1 MQKSNMHS
9 IIQIQTRVL
18 PGNRVGITSPELAEG
33 EIVNVTVSKNDKNES
48 SESKRS
54 VLEMIESFPVGRI
67 FKSAKEIDAFLAE
80 ESRSWES

>member
-18 PGNRVGITSPELAEG
+18 PGNRVEITSPELAEG
-33 EIVNVTVSKNDKNES
+33 EIVNVTVSKDES
-48 SESKRS
+48 SRSKRS

-80 ESRSWES
+80 ERRSWER

>member
-18 PGNRVGITSPELAEG
+18 PGNRVEFTSPELAEG
-33 EIVNVTVSKNDKNES
+33 EIVNVTVSKDES
-48 SESKRS
+48 PRSKRS

-80 ESRSWES
+80 ERRSWES

>member
-18 PGNRVGITSPELAEG
+18 PGNRVEITSPELAEG
-33 EIVNVTVSKNDKNES
+33 EIVNVTVSKDES
-48 SESKRS
+48 SRPKRS

-67 FKSAKEIDAFLAE
+67 FKSANEIVAFLAE
-80 ESRSWES
+80 ERRSWES